1 MIDQHPQ
8 CPQGHPLV
16 VRSSKYGKFFG
27 CLTYPNHKLIVERP
41 NCSNGHIMSLRKGP
55 YGEFFGCTEYPKCK
69 ETYNF
74 EVKDSKYHA
83 RLWRDFEN
91 SETMKIRNAKV
102 QKTYKQAPK
111 FSEIKKFSK
120 EEFNKEMKVFIEE
133 NNYTPKA
140 KKDKNHPDFDTRL
153 PVDLSEE
160 ERNEYQ
166 RLYES
171 EYSNHILLKVPSH
184 LLKEYLQKSLKFRRI
199 LN

>member
-8 CPQGHPLV
+8 CTQGHPLV

-102 QKTYKQAPK
+102 QKT
-111 FSEIKKFSK
+111 
-120 EEFNKEMKVFIEE
+120 
-133 NNYTPKA
+133 
-140 KKDKNHPDFDTRL
+140 
-153 PVDLSEE
+153 
-160 ERNEYQ
+160 
-166 RLYES
+166 
-171 EYSNHILLKVPSH
+171 
-184 LLKEYLQKSLKFRRI
+184 
-199 LN
+199 